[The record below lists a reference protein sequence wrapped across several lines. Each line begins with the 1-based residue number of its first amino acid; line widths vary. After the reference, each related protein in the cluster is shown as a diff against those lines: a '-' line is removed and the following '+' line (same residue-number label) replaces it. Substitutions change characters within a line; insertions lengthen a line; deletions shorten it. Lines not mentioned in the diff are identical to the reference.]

1 MANATRVRIPP
12 PLPINMMPTKQQIDA
27 TKDSLQDYGHHLMT
41 RHHHEILPER
51 LWLISRIRKSPDA
64 EERKLYKD
72 RYDLLETIYPNE
84 SWKEYIDDL
93 LGHRS

>member
-12 PLPINMMPTKQQIDA
+12 PLPINMMPTKQQIA
-27 TKDSLQDYGHHLMT
+27 VTKDSLEDYQQHLMT

-51 LWLISRIRKSPDA
+51 LWLISRIRKSANA

-72 RYDLLETIYPNE
+72 RYNLLETIYPNE
-84 SWKEYIDDL
+84 SWKEYIDTI
-93 LGHRS
+93 